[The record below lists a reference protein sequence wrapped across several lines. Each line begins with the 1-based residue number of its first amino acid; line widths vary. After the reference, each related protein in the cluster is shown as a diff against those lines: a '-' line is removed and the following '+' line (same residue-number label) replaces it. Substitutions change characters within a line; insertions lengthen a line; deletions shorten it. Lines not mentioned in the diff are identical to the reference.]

1 MHRLIFA
8 LCLVTLLW
16 TSPAAAQ
23 APDFPRTVI
32 DATGA
37 AVTIPARPV
46 LIATA
51 RGDPMLARLLPPKA
65 IRTIPPTGAD
75 WSGVDLLVISTADA
89 AVYPVL
95 IVSAQAAGVPVFQT
109 APARS
114 LDGWRDALIRLGMAT
129 GRADRAAAWIALLDR
144 RIVFIRGRVK
154 DQTPPRVLV
163 LTPEGYTFGQETL
176 ISDLID
182 AAGGINTAADY
193 HDFRQIDDSAIR
205 ALAPDVILLTAAWD
219 GIELFAGNRVY
230 GDLPAVQNHRVYQL
244 PFSATYPPDPAAAV
258 LVLAIFLHP
267 SALLSF

>member
-1 MHRLIFA
+1 MHRLIFV

-16 TSPAAAQ
+16 TAPAAAQ

-37 AVTIPARPV
+37 AVTIPARPA
-46 LIATA
+46 LIATTRA
-51 RGDPMLARLLPPKA
+51 DPMLARLLPPEA
-65 IRTIPPTGAD
+65 IRSILPTGAA

-89 AVYPVL
+89 AVYPAL
-95 IVSAQAAGVPVFQT
+95 IASAQAAGVPIFQT

-114 LDGWRDALIRLGMAT
+114 LDGWRDAVMQLGMAT
-129 GRADRAAAWIALLDR
+129 GRDDRAAAWIALLDR
-144 RIVFIRGRVK
+144 RIAFIRARVN

-163 LTPEGYTFGQETL
+163 LTPEGYTFGRETL

-182 AAGGINTAADY
+182 AAGGINAAADY

-205 ALAPDVILLTAAWD
+205 ASAPDVILLTAAWD
-219 GIELFAGNRVY
+219 SVDLFAGNPVY

-244 PFSATYPPDPAAAV
+244 PFSATYPPNPVGAV
-258 LVLAIFLHP
+258 LMLAMVLHP
-267 SALLSF
+267 SALLLP

>member
-8 LCLVTLLW
+8 LCLLTLLLPL
-16 TSPAAAQ
+16 PAAAQ

-37 AVTIPARPV
+37 AVTIPTRPA
-46 LIATA
+46 LIATT
-51 RGDPMLARLLPPKA
+51 RDDPMLARLVPPDA
-65 IRTIPPTGAD
+65 IRRIPPTGAA
-75 WSGVDLLVISTADA
+75 WSDVDLLVIPTADA
-89 AVYPVL
+89 AVYSAQ
-95 IVSAQAAGVPVFQT
+95 IASAQAAGVPVFKT
-109 APARS
+109 APPRS
-114 LDGWRDALIRLGMAT
+114 LDGWRDAVTHLGRAT
-129 GRADRAAAWIALLDR
+129 GRDVRAAAWIALLDR
-144 RIVFIRGRVK
+144 RIVFIRARVN
-154 DQTPPRVLV
+154 DRTPPRVLV

-182 AAGGINTAADY
+182 AAGGIDAAADY

-219 GIELFAGNRVY
+219 GIDRFAGNPVY
-230 GDLPAVQNHRVYQL
+230 GDLLAVQNHRVYQL